1 LSVAVNLD
9 DGGVDHGVF
18 HVRFVRAGIEK
29 PLEDIGFGPI
39 TVPLEHGIS
48 LAKGGRQVA
57 PWTAGPHNPKHRLY
71 EAAVVAPAT
80 PGVRWLAQAM
90 RFHLRPLGVCQ
101 Y

>member
-1 LSVAVNLD
+1 VAVNLD

-48 LAKGGRQVA
+48 LAKESRKIA
-57 PWTAGPHNPKHRLY
+57 PGAAGPDDPKHRFD
-71 EAAVVAPAT
+71 EAAVVISAA
-80 PGVRWLAQAM
+80 PGVRRLAQAM
-90 RFHLRPLGVCQ
+90 RSHLRPLGVCQ